1 MKKMGKFLYI
11 FGIILALDTI
21 LYGMMSLL
29 FMAEVYK
36 YFILLGVD
44 MAILGKELEYENNDN
59 WQSNNEKEPPTNNQS
74 RE

>member
-1 MKKMGKFLYI
+1 MGKFLYV

-29 FMAEVYK
+29 FMSEVYK

-44 MAILGKELEYENNDN
+44 MAIFGKELELYETVEEE
-59 WQSNNEKEPPTNNQS
+59 QE
-74 RE
+74 